1 MTKNLAHARRSMLA
15 IALGGTCAFA
25 AQAQDFTPM
34 PELSAGFIKHQQ
46 RFGNDAQP
54 VEMRNGYSAER
65 LLDAEV
71 RGGDGEALGSV
82 ENFLVDAD
90 GRISSIVVASQG
102 FMGIGGTR
110 LVVPWNEVK
119 LAPQLDHV
127 QVPVREDSLS
137 NFNLF
142 KDNEMRVPAGTSRGT
157 QLMNDW
163 ISLANGMLFGYVEDV
178 IFADDGTLRWVVV
191 TPESRQ
197 GYGTYAYP
205 YQAQEAD
212 RAYVGKP
219 YVQPEVGELRLFD
232 YAALGIDKQ
241 LAQGR

>member
-1 MTKNLAHARRSMLA
+1 MTTNLTRARRSLLA
-15 IALGGTCAFA
+15 IALGGAWAFA
-25 AQAQDFTPM
+25 AQAQDYTPF
-34 PELSAGFIKHQQ
+34 PELSAGFSKHQQ

-65 LLDAEV
+65 LLDADV
-71 RGGDGEALGSV
+71 RGGDGEKLGNV

-102 FMGIGGTR
+102 FLGVGGTR
-110 LVVPWNEVK
+110 LVVPWSDVK

-142 KDNEMRVPAGTSRGT
+142 KDDEMRVPAGTSRGT

-163 ISLANGMLFGYVEDV
+163 ISLSNGTLFGYVEDV
-178 IFADDGTLRWVVV
+178 IFAADGALRWVVV

-205 YQAQEAD
+205 YQAQDTD

-219 YVQPEVGELRLFD
+219 YVRPEVDELRLFD
-232 YAALGIDKQ
+232 YATLGIDKQ
-241 LAQGR
+241 VAQRP